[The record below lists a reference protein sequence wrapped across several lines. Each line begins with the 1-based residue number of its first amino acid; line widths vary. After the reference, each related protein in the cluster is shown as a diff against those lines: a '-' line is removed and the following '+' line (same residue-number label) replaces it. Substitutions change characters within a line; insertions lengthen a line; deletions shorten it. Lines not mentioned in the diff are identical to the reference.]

1 MYFTKLH
8 VPTEGQRCWAACTGT
23 SQHHQPRGLAS
34 EGQGLTSAGLLYA
47 HHVADLQGELGGSAP
62 LEVVYGCQME
72 ERRNLVRPLGTENL
86 CSVLLSLPE
95 FI

>member
-8 VPTEGQRCWAACTGT
+8 VPTEGRRCCVACTGGIPT
-23 SQHHQPRGLAS
+23 PSATGLAS

-47 HHVADLQGELGGSAP
+47 YHVADLQGELGGSAP
-62 LEVVYGCQME
+62 LEVVYGCKME

-86 CSVLLSLPE
+86 CSFLLSLPE